1 MTSSVDTQDFT
12 YVITVN
18 QLVLN
23 MAMPSGKPILFEGF
37 TYKTKDVEEFEYFQ
51 SEMKKGHPNITDC
64 KACTDEELDPLYE
77 IKRKT
82 IEEYK
87 ASLAARTAI
96 GSDDA
101 GGVGTSE
108 STKATKQDATGVA
121 QVNQAA
127 AAIAAAV
134 KKA

>member
-1 MTSSVDTQDFT
+1 MTSPVDAQKII

-37 TYKTKDVEEFEYFQ
+37 TYKTEDVEEFKYFE

-64 KACTDEELDPLYE
+64 KACTPEELDPLYE
-77 IKRKT
+77 LKRKAV
-82 IEEYK
+82 EEYK
-87 ASLAARTAI
+87 ASLAGRTAI

-101 GGVGTSE
+101 AGVATSD
-108 STKATKQDATGVA
+108 SIKATKQDATGVA